1 MVHVRLSGWVDLKG
15 LSSDVDSVALAEH
28 PVPVGYRVVHAPAG
42 MSLLPLLFGCSPV
55 RAVAFAPGSSTPVMF
70 SAGLQGPWEDEGGP
84 AWVIFDKGPRLV
96 DTSKLVEHG
105 LVRLDLLGCQKSL
118 RVERLHVTTGL
129 HACDL
134 SIPCR
139 RRQWEP
145 FCPFGP
151 SWAPCSRRTSGPLS
165 RGARLA

>member
-1 MVHVRLSGWVDLKG
+1 M
-15 LSSDVDSVALAEH
+15 
-28 PVPVGYRVVHAPAG
+28 PVGYRVVHAPAG

-70 SAGLQGPWEDEGGP
+70 AAGLQGLREADEGGP
-84 AWVIFDKGPRLV
+84 AWVFFDKDPMLV
-96 DTSKLVEHG
+96 DSSKLMEHV
-105 LVRLDLLGCQKSL
+105 LVRLALLGWQKSL
-118 RVERLHVTTGL
+118 CVERLHVTTRL

-134 SIPCR
+134 STPCR